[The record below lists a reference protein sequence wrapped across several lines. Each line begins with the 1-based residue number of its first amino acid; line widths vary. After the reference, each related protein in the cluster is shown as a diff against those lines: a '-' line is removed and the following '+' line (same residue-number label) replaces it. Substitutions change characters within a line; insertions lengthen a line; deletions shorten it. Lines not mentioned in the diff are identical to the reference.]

1 MAMLRRSK
9 LSFAAAVLV
18 AVCAHLA
25 AQAAAPVL
33 FTVSMPQPANH
44 IFHVNMRVTGV
55 AGETQDFKMPVWTPG
70 YYRVIDYARNVSN
83 LHAHDAAGHELAWE
97 KTTRNTW
104 RIVTAGASS
113 VTVDYDVYGATRFG
127 AQNYLDENR
136 AYISPPGFYLRVA
149 GQLQRPAVVTFQM
162 PPTWT
167 RIASG
172 LDRQRD
178 VSSAPDFDVLYDCPT
193 LLGNQEVLQ
202 FDVRGVAHLVAL
214 ENVPEAVDRPKM
226 LADLKRIVEA
236 ATGMM
241 GDIPYKR
248 YTFLMMGI
256 GNGGIEHLTS
266 ASISFNGNSLTTPA
280 GYRRWLS
287 YVAHE
292 YFHNFNVKRI
302 RPLALGPF
310 DYDTENLTNMLWV
323 SEGLSV
329 YYQDLLLVRAGLATP
344 EQYLEKLQTSLGSFE
359 SAAGRHYQSATESS
373 WNTWG
378 TSGVG
383 NDRNTTISYYDNG
396 AMLGAMLDLQIRHES
411 GNRQSLDDV
420 MRALYRKYY
429 QEKRRGFTDAEFRAE
444 CEAAAG
450 GSLEEVFSYAS
461 TTRDPDYARYFAYA
475 GLALDVTAA
484 DGKGAYLGVNTHVD
498 DGKLLVVNAQAGSP
512 AEKAGVRGDD
522 QIVEVEGS
530 KATVKV
536 LSDALAARKP
546 GDRLK
551 LKIARGGETRE
562 IEVDLGTNPV
572 RTYRFR
578 RVEQPEALAA
588 EIWKDWMRAGQ

>member
-1 MAMLRRSK
+1 MV
-9 LSFAAAVLV
+9 AAALWV
-18 AVCAHLA
+18 ALFRLA
-25 AQAAAPVL
+25 AETGAPVV
-33 FTVSMPQPANH
+33 FTVSMPQPAGH
-44 IFHVNMRVTGV
+44 IFHVRMQVSGL
-55 AGETQDFKMPVWTPG
+55 AGQTQDLKMPVWTPG
-70 YYRVIDYARNVSN
+70 YYRVIDYAKNLSN
-83 LHAHDAAGHELAWE
+83 LHARDAAGHELGWE

-127 AQNYLDENR
+127 AQNFLDPNR
-136 AYISPPGFYLRVA
+136 AYISPPGFYLHLG
-149 GQLQRPAVVTFQM
+149 GQLQRPAQVAFQL
-162 PPTWT
+162 PPGWT

-172 LDRQRD
+172 LDGQGT
-178 VSSAPDFDVLYDCPT
+178 VFSAPDFDLLYDCPT
-193 LLGNQEVLQ
+193 LLGNQEALQ
-202 FDVRGVAHLVAL
+202 FELRGVPHFVAL
-214 ENVPEAVDRPKM
+214 ENVPESVDRPKM

-241 GDIPYKR
+241 GDIPYKH

-256 GNGGIEHLTS
+256 GNGGIEHLDS
-266 ASISFNGNSLTTPA
+266 ASISFNGNSLTTEN

-329 YYQDLLLVRAGLATP
+329 YYQDLLLVRAGLITP
-344 EQYLEKLQTSLGSFE
+344 EQYLEKLQASMGSFE
-359 SAAGRHYQSATESS
+359 SALGRHYQSATESS

-396 AMLGAMLDLQIRHES
+396 AMLGAMLDLKIRHES

-420 MRALYRKYY
+420 MRALYRQYY
-429 QEKRRGFTDAEFRAE
+429 QERGRGFTDAEFRAE
-444 CEAAAG
+444 CEKAAG
-450 GSLEEVFSYAS
+450 GSLEEVFSYAA
-461 TTRDPDYARYFAYA
+461 TTRDPDYAHYFAYA
-475 GLALDVTAA
+475 GLALDASSA
-484 DGKGAYLGVNTHVD
+484 DGKGAYLGVNTHFE
-498 DGKLLVVNAQAGSP
+498 DGKLLVVTAQAGSP
-512 AEKAGVRGDD
+512 AEKAGLLAGEE
-522 QIVEVEGS
+522 IAEVEGA
-530 KATVKV
+530 KATVKS
-536 LSDALAARKP
+536 LTDALAARKP

-551 LKIARGGETRE
+551 LKIVHEGETRE
-562 IEVDLGTNPV
+562 MEVELATNPV

-588 EIWKDWMRAGQ
+588 EIWKSWMRAGS